1 MTLATLIN
9 TPPRAVALVVAI
21 VAILGWLVFIVIE
34 NKRTPEVLSE
44 QFLDAP
50 NRKLSPDDDVFEGR
64 RLDRFLGW
72 GLILMAIVAIG
83 LPIYWLAEVGRQEGS
98 VRGFDKRAWQRGDE
112 LFLSTKAKPHAGFG
126 CADCHGNVGQGGVAK
141 WNLPVYNEDGTK
153 VKENGKDKLEPV
165 QWTAPAVNTV
175 ALRYR
180 VPQIKAVLVYGRGAN
195 KPMPAWGVAG
205 GGAMNDQQIEDL
217 IAYLRHLAVENYPT
231 AEETYLTEWNR
242 NGHDAEKAYDKALVV
257 AGEEYRKSKDN
268 PASQLKEQQAVK
280 ANTGKSDG
288 ELLFNL
294 FCARCHTKGWSYQTP
309 NTDYAAPAKAG
320 GGWYGPN
327 LTGGSTVRQFPD
339 NKDHIEYVTNGV
351 DAGKGYGAGGVQ
363 KFDGGGMPYFANMLT
378 EDQIKAIVEYERK
391 L

>member
-21 VAILGWLVFIVIE
+21 VAILGWLVFVVME
-34 NKRTPEVLSE
+34 NRRTPEVLSE

-50 NRKLSPDDDVFEGR
+50 NRKEPPEDDVFEGR
-64 RLDRFLGW
+64 RLDKFLGW

-83 LPIYWLAEVGRQEGS
+83 LPIYWLAEVGRQTGS
-98 VRGFDKRAWQRGDE
+98 IRGFDKRSWHRGEE
-112 LFLSTKAKPHAGFG
+112 LFLSTQAKPHPGFG
-126 CADCHGNVGQGGVAK
+126 CADCHGAAGQGGTAK

-153 VKENGKDKLEPV
+153 VQEKGKDKLEPV
-165 QWTAPAVNTV
+165 SWVAPAINTV

-180 VPQIKAVLVYGRGAN
+180 VAQIKAVLVYGRGAN

-205 GGAMNDQQIEDL
+205 GGAMDDQQIEDL
-217 IAYLRHLAVENYPT
+217 THFLQHLAIEPYEKAV
-231 AEETYLTEWNR
+231 ETYNAEWDR
-242 NGHDAEKAYDKALVV
+242 NGHDAEKAYEKALVV
-257 AGEEYRKSKDN
+257 AGAEYRKAKDN
-268 PASQLKEQQAVK
+268 PGDQVKEYLVAPG
-280 ANTGKSDG
+280 NTGKAQG
-288 ELLFNL
+288 EALFNL
-294 FCARCHTKGWSYQTP
+294 FCARCHTKGWSYQTAD
-309 NTDYAAPAKAG
+309 TDYATPEKSG

-327 LTGGSTVRQFPD
+327 LTGGSEVRQFQSEA
-339 NKDHIEYVTNGV
+339 DHIEYVTNGV

-378 EDQIKAIVEYERK
+378 ADQIKAIVEYERS